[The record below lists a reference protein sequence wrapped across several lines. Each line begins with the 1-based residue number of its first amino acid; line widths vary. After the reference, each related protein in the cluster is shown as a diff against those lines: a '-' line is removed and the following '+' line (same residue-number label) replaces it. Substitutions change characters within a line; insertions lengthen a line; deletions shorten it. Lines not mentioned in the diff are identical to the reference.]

1 MGSLFLAPA
10 EAPSTT
16 GRAAAA
22 EVRSLLALHPVP
34 TMAPAPEP
42 WEVTE
47 VAAQPIEGGR
57 ATWADRGPGA
67 QVAGEGTTDRKP
79 IDPGW
84 ADALVDLL
92 DGADACP
99 PWQVL
104 VDEAAD
110 QDGSGPNSPGRRCGD
125 GPPRDPAL
133 ATEAPV
139 PWAQFAEVGEQWG
152 LTRPAWTE
160 AGWWEATLRDDVRA
174 LLWLPAGPALA
185 AAVAILASGP
195 NGTCLL
201 AHTADRMLHQPIPGH
216 APGWP
221 CACQVVTAAAWQAC
235 AAWADAQLMATVAT
249 AAGPTAVEY
258 AVGGDRGHVI
268 VDPAREEL
276 AAALR
281 WSPAAMANRIA
292 TARAVSAH
300 PALLALV
307 AGGAVSGWAARLV
320 VDQVVDLSDDDAA
333 RVVAE
338 AVARVHARLASG
350 RRGWTSAEVGRAAR
364 AARLKVCPQTVQE
377 ARVRAFSHRRVQVHP
392 GPDGMAT
399 LVAQLAEVDA
409 HRMHRRLTAIAAGL
423 QADAAADGTPEP
435 RSRDQLR
442 ADTLVDLVLGRGGG
456 DAVAPADGSGTRAGS
471 AAAQDGVAPGIRRGS
486 PASPDDPTRTPTPD
500 APAPGPSGADPDGSC
515 AQGAGSGTRPEI
527 MVIVSL
533 EVLLGLSEDAAEL
546 PGLGPIAADVAR
558 DLAADGTWRAWV
570 TDAAGVVTATGSRG
584 YVPSAAVA
592 RAVRAREPHCRFPG
606 CRQSAQR
613 CDLDHAIPW
622 PRGSTSPQNLGP
634 LCRRHHQ
641 LKTHAAWALDPSP
654 PPPPGRSR
662 AGPGATAGAPV
673 GAPAQDT
680 LAWRWRT
687 PAGFAIHDAP
697 TPHLRH

>member
-10 EAPSTT
+10 EVPSTT

-22 EVRSLLALHPVP
+22 EACSPLALHPVP

-42 WEVTE
+42 WEVVE
-47 VAAQPIEGGR
+47 AAARTIAGGSPTR
-57 ATWADRGPGA
+57 ADRCPGA
-67 QVAGEGTTDRKP
+67 HVAGEGTADRRP
-79 IDPGW
+79 IDRGW
-84 ADALVDLL
+84 DDALVDLL
-92 DGADACP
+92 DDAQACP

-104 VDEAAD
+104 VEEAAD
-110 QDGSGPNSPGRRCGD
+110 QDRGGANSPGRRCGD
-125 GPPRDPAL
+125 EPPRDPAL
-133 ATEAPV
+133 AAEAPV
-139 PWAQFAEVGEQWG
+139 PWAQFAEVGERWA

-185 AAVAILASGP
+185 ATLVTLASGP

-201 AHTADRMLHQPIPGH
+201 AHTADRMLRQPIPGQ

-235 AAWADAQLMATVAT
+235 AAWAEAQLMAAVTN
-249 AAGPTAVEY
+249 AAGPTTVEY

-300 PALLALV
+300 PSLLALV
-307 AGGAVSGWAARLV
+307 ASGAVSGWAARLV
-320 VDQVVDLSDDDAA
+320 VDQVLDLSDEDAA
-333 RVVAE
+333 RVVADT
-338 AVARVHARLASG
+338 VARVHARLASG

-364 AARLKVCPQTVQE
+364 AARLKACPQTVQE
-377 ARVRAFSHRRVQVHP
+377 ARIRAFSHRRVQVHP

-399 LVAQLAEVDA
+399 LVAQLADVDA
-409 HRMHRRLTAIAAGL
+409 HRIHRRLTAIAAGL
-423 QADAAADGTPEP
+423 QADAAADGSPEP

-442 ADTLVDLVLGRGGG
+442 ADTLVDLVLGRDGANAMGQSDGCGAAGG
-456 DAVAPADGSGTRAGS
+456 
-471 AAAQDGVAPGIRRGS
+471 AAAQDGLAPGIRRGS
-486 PASPDDPTRTPTPD
+486 PAPPGDTTRTPADD
-500 APAPGPSGADPDGSC
+500 ASGPGSSGADLGGSF
-515 AQGAGSGTRPEI
+515 AQGPGSGTRPEI

-533 EVLLGLSEDAAEL
+533 EVLLGLSEDPAEL

-558 DLAADGTWRAWV
+558 DLAADGTWRAWI
-570 TDAAGVVTATGSRG
+570 TDAAGVVTATGTRG

-606 CRQSAQR
+606 CRQPAQR

-622 PRGSTSPQNLGP
+622 PRGRTSPDNLGP

-654 PPPPGRSR
+654 PPPGRSR
-662 AGPGATAGAPV
+662 AGQGATAGAPP
-673 GAPAQDT
+673 GAPAQGAH
-680 LAWRWRT
+680 AWRWRT